1 MFLFTWL
8 GLEVVVSLSVD
19 KIPDTFSW
27 CWWMCA
33 DFASELLTLVRRC
46 DDTVSISPLKRKMCL
61 KSPIRKTKIINS
73 ISICRNWF
81 SNVFIKFY
89 DSERFVTRF
98 NKTPTCWNKLK
109 IERKQQTIYSK
120 GNCILSVYGKRMYKK
135 KVVRFWIS
143 LLCATKR
150 CGKFVC
156 ALWPSQ
162 QQRKY
167 HRNVLSLQ

>member
-1 MFLFTWL
+1 
-8 GLEVVVSLSVD
+8 
-19 KIPDTFSW
+19 
-27 CWWMCA
+27 MCA

-135 KVVRFWIS
+135 R
-143 LLCATKR
+143 LLD
-150 CGKFVC
+150 FESPYYV
-156 ALWPSQ
+156 Q
-162 QQRKY
+162 QKGAVNLY
-167 HRNVLSLQ
+167 AHFGPLNNNENITETF